1 MADLCC
7 GPGTTLAAAAENDC
21 RFLGVDLSPHAIS
34 VCRKR
39 LLDTTLEIRTP
50 FDRTDARL
58 EADMMP
64 GIGYYTIEL
73 KSFDAALRIPEG
85 TVFHPRGLKVEGL
98 DAVDQWSVGFLRDGA
113 YKTYVSSARR
123 KQSPE
128 LKTLLELPLLRGQV
142 AISVVDVLGT
152 RTLWAAEPDR

>member
-1 MADLCC
+1 MRNVI
-7 GPGTTLAAAAENDC
+7 AEIMGN
-21 RFLGVDLSPHAIS
+21 RSLTS
-34 VCRKR
+34 
-39 LLDTTLEIRTP
+39 
-50 FDRTDARL
+50 
-58 EADMMP
+58 DMYEM
-64 GIGYYTIEL
+64 I
-73 KSFDAALRIPEG
+73 LRIPEG

-152 RTLWAAEPDR
+152 RTLWAEEPDR